1 MLARRN
7 SWDWA
12 SLLPELTALENV
24 AVAAMLGW
32 ILPVLDDGAR
42 LCGTLGIGKLTPY
55 EFSAEEKERLIDT
68 ARGIAARL
76 LPAG

>member
-1 MLARRN
+1 VQGSLA
-7 SWDWA
+7 
-12 SLLPELTALENV
+12 V
-24 AVAAMLGW
+24 
-32 ILPVLDDGAR
+32 PVLDEGAR

-55 EFSAEEKERLIDT
+55 EFSAEEKSRLTDT